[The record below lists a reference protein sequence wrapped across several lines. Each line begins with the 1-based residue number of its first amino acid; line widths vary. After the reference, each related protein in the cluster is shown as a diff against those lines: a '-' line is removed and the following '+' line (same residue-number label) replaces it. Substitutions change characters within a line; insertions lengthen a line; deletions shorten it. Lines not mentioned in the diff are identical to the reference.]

1 MVMYD
6 TVPFSDQGGATPT
19 PTIHG
24 LRGMHRE
31 ARAVSYGP
39 PVLPG
44 APGTGV
50 VAGAPDGKTDVGGRL
65 LGSSSMV

>member
-1 MVMYD
+1 
-6 TVPFSDQGGATPT
+6 
-19 PTIHG
+19 
-24 LRGMHRE
+24 MHRE
-31 ARAVSYGP
+31 VRAVFYGP